1 VEDQAMKARILLVV
15 LVLVLTSGIIYAQ
28 DKPSVERQLRFENI
42 SWELI
47 AWSTNEKG
55 RMRRLPVNYG
65 NNVLEKSSIEL
76 PAGAGVIGP
85 THAAVI
91 MIKNDRNNSFR
102 DLDDVFQTKA
112 KAVMSADQNTF
123 ISQHA
128 SRYIDG
134 KSSDIYLKYTLYAV
148 SEEDARKMAEVM
160 LEWMDENAEKSRQGL
175 ADELIENRADYEE
188 AQAKIPEMEKKYE
201 KARQYWDA
209 IAQEFHAKA
218 SIAEEKSVE
227 FGRMLSLVKID
238 IAGYQA
244 KVEIIRKLMEDIP
257 KSQGRPPGEMT
268 PLYATTRQLLI
279 GQETELAGALAR
291 KRVIENELD
300 HANSFF
306 RLMNESGRLGNE
318 LALLKQKLRLET
330 EIQQAE
336 KTLADLPAEYRPATV
351 FENKVVIHPVGK

>member
-1 VEDQAMKARILLVV
+1 MKTRVLLMV
-15 LVLVLTSGIIYAQ
+15 LVLVLVSISGIIYAQ
-28 DKPSVERQLRFENI
+28 DKPLVERQLRFENI

-47 AWSTNEKG
+47 AWQTNEKG
-55 RMRRLPVNYG
+55 RMSRLPVNYG
-65 NNVLEKSSIEL
+65 NNVLKKNSIEL

-102 DLDDVFQTKA
+102 DLDDVFQKKA
-112 KAVMSADQNTF
+112 KAIMSADQNTF
-123 ISQHA
+123 ISQNA
-128 SRYIDG
+128 SRYLDG

-160 LEWMDENAEKSRQGL
+160 VEWMDERAEQSRQGL
-175 ADELIENRADYEE
+175 ADELIENRAIYEE
-188 AQAKIPEMEKKYE
+188 ARAKISEVEKKYE
-201 KARQYWDA
+201 AAQQRWDDIARQ
-209 IAQEFHAKA
+209 FHEKA
-218 SIAEEKSVE
+218 EIAEEKSVE

-244 KVEIIRKLMEDIP
+244 KAEIIRKLMEDIP

-279 GQETELAGALAR
+279 EQETELAGALAR

-306 RLMNESGRLGNE
+306 LFGNESSRLGNE

-336 KTLADLPAEYRPATV
+336 EKLADLPAEYRPATV
-351 FENKVVIHPVGK
+351 FEDKVVIHPVGK